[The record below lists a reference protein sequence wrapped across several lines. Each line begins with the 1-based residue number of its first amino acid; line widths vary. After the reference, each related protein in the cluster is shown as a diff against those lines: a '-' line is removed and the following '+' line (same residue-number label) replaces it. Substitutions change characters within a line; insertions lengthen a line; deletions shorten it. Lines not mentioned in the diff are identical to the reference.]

1 MKKELIVILLKVLA
15 YAIGLLLAYLG
26 VSSLASCSTASRA
39 SLSGHRLLIGVDTTY
54 VHYDGLIKSKN
65 YDKW

>member
-1 MKKELIVILLKVLA
+1 MKKDILVILLKVLA

-26 VSSLASCSTASRA
+26 VSSFASCSTASRA
-39 SLSGHRLLIGVDTTY
+39 SLSGHRILIGVDTTY
-54 VHYDGLIKSKN
+54 IHYDGLTKTKN